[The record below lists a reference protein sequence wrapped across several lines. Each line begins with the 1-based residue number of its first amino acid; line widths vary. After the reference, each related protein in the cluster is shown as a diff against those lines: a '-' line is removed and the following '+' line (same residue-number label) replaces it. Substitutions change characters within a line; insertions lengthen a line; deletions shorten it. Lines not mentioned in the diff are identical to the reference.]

1 MKKNLL
7 LKWFAVR
14 IEMDWVFI
22 KPLSKLAAYLKKGC
36 QRNREQVHPNQRYDI
51 DSREEAP

>member
-22 KPLSKLAAYLKKGC
+22 KPLSKLAAYLKKDA
-36 QRNREQVHPNQRYDI
+36 REIENKYIQISNMI
-51 DSREEAP
+51 

>member
-22 KPLSKLAAYLKKGC
+22 KPLSKLAAYLKKDA
-36 QRNREQVHPNQRYDI
+36 RNREQVHPNQRYDI